1 MSKGKSYLYTGT
13 MGHLVATINSLP
25 SDPNMLLKM
34 GWVETT
40 HPIKASLGMREFK
53 EISTGLEIRF
63 DKGKTGGSKF
73 TAVDHYHIY
82 NPKTTGNNDLYLDKT
97 GKTVR
102 KGARQSHIFPI

>member
-40 HPIKASLGMREFK
+40 HPTAKIRSNTRTFIES
-53 EISTGLEIRF
+53 STGLKINF
-63 DKGKTGGSKF
+63 DKGRPGKPGFRGK
-73 TAVDHYHIY
+73 DHYHVI
-82 NPKTTGNNDLYLDKT
+82 NPKTTGDKDLYLDKF
-97 GKTVR
+97 GNPVAKR
-102 KGARQSHIFPI
+102 SDPSHILP